1 MGELTAE
8 SPGSG
13 DFSQKTAVSTRQPES
28 TLTPSKD
35 VLNDAEGAQQT
46 PVSVSIGD
54 LSEPNIEDLSDAPR
68 PKVIWEKGA
77 DAKIVSGTLCCG
89 YTSPLVPL
97 NYIPAVQIWGDG
109 HIIWVKNQDDGSR
122 LVQEAWLSPEEMK
135 TSLGAVVD
143 AGFFGMQSKYK
154 NALVTDL
161 PEKCLVVNLA
171 GNEKQV
177 CEYYQGAPQE
187 FHDLYGYFA
196 NGVGMDG
203 KVYVPTSAY
212 LVSYPFSLEANVTQD
227 AVGFIWDSESLGL
240 SLSGAVDQGLW
251 VEGPPLELAWEIVN
265 ANPGFMV
272 VQDGDRYYQISLQIP
287 GISWEEP
294 PAR

>member
-1 MGELTAE
+1 
-8 SPGSG
+8 
-13 DFSQKTAVSTRQPES
+13 
-28 TLTPSKD
+28 
-35 VLNDAEGAQQT
+35 
-46 PVSVSIGD
+46 
-54 LSEPNIEDLSDAPR
+54 
-68 PKVIWEKGA
+68 
-77 DAKIVSGTLCCG
+77 
-89 YTSPLVPL
+89 
-97 NYIPAVQIWGDG
+97 
-109 HIIWVKNQDDGSR
+109 
-122 LVQEAWLSPEEMK
+122 MK

-154 NALVTDL
+154 NALVADL

-203 KVYVPTSAY
+203 KAYVPTNAY
-212 LVSYPFSLEANVTQD
+212 LVSYPFPLNTSISQEE
-227 AVGFIWDSESLGL
+227 VGFVWDARSLGI

-251 VEGPPLELAWEIVN
+251 IEGPPLEFAWGIVN
-265 ANPGFMV
+265 ANPGLMV

-287 GISWEEP
+287 GVSWEEP

>member
-1 MGELTAE
+1 MKRISVLLILLSVVLSACQLLPPEDSLSMGELTAE

-28 TLTPSKD
+28 TITPSKD

-46 PVSVSIGD
+46 PASVSIGD

-68 PKVIWEKGA
+68 PKVIWEKSA

-135 TSLGAVVD
+135 TSLQVVVD
-143 AGFFGMQSKYK
+143 
-154 NALVTDL
+154 
-161 PEKCLVVNLA
+161 
-171 GNEKQV
+171 
-177 CEYYQGAPQE
+177 
-187 FHDLYGYFA
+187 
-196 NGVGMDG
+196 
-203 KVYVPTSAY
+203 
-212 LVSYPFSLEANVTQD
+212 
-227 AVGFIWDSESLGL
+227 
-240 SLSGAVDQGLW
+240 
-251 VEGPPLELAWEIVN
+251 
-265 ANPGFMV
+265 
-272 VQDGDRYYQISLQIP
+272 
-287 GISWEEP
+287 
-294 PAR
+294 